1 MSLSVPN
8 PALTNALTNVDARF
22 CRAESTAGPVAARPS
37 TRCIL
42 YTCRRAR
49 AGRWQLA
56 PIAAVGCTPIHA
68 PPCTTMR
75 RYAPSHAY

>member
-1 MSLSVPN
+1 MSLSVPK
-8 PALTNALTNVDARF
+8 PALTNALTKVDARF

-42 YTCRRAR
+42 YTCRGTRAR
-49 AGRWQLA
+49 RWQLA

-68 PPCTTMR
+68 PPCTTIR
-75 RYAPSHAY
+75 RHAPSHTY

>member
-1 MSLSVPN
+1 MSLSVPK

-42 YTCRRAR
+42 YTCRAPG
-49 AGRWQLA
+49 GRQQV
-56 PIAAVGCTPIHA
+56 PISPRLHVKSYKHTGVHA
-68 PPCTTMR
+68 FFTDRLLT
-75 RYAPSHAY
+75 